1 VMPSSSSTSK
11 TALLFTSS
19 SRARSLI
26 RIFIR
31 RSFPPCPA
39 LPSIRHFNLTVLQVS
54 TKLLGALIASS
65 R

>member
-1 VMPSSSSTSK
+1 VTPTLISTSRIC
-11 TALLFTSS
+11 LLFTSS

-31 RSFPPCPA
+31 RSFPYAGTDSTCPYRCGCAVA
-39 LPSIRHFNLTVLQVS
+39 LYLWRGL
-54 TKLLGALIASS
+54 